1 MYPENKTKKSKSNN
15 NLSKKHSVD
24 LGNFSSNHFKR
35 YMIWNILAKE
45 KMHGYNFVLNEWTKK
60 VQKYQDRFTKSEQ
73 TAKHDLVCKPFTP
86 PRPSKISEKTWSTK
100 VKPFLTSH
108 LWYKAMLKIWKK
120 SWKPFTIYQLNS
132 TANPAHFYKLWPAN

>member
-1 MYPENKTKKSKSNN
+1 
-15 NLSKKHSVD
+15 
-24 LGNFSSNHFKR
+24 
-35 YMIWNILAKE
+35 
-45 KMHGYNFVLNEWTKK
+45 MHGYNFVLNEWTKN

-108 LWYKAMLKIWKK
+108 L
-120 SWKPFTIYQLNS
+120 
-132 TANPAHFYKLWPAN
+132 